1 MVTAFTCQVSRDEEK
16 LDLLKKMG
24 EIIAKSRMEDD
35 KFLKE
40 FIKTVNHEELNVTT
54 KVRIV

>member
-54 KVRIV
+54 KVRII